1 MATTV
6 FTPELHPVFN
16 ELDRIG
22 LLLGLPRLEAER
34 NSEYRRRLFDV
45 LVNRAG
51 SSYCGLINGITRE
64 LGLRLFDALVIRP
77 TTNPSTGLTIG
88 ANPAVVFAE
97 TKCYV
102 WDDITDPTS
111 GLDTTIDRFEQTD
124 GGYTLGEL
132 VSAIENTGL
141 FECSIPNNL
150 SSATRSMTIFNQS
163 TVITVPSEELDTSGA
178 RIKLKHDKLIPTS
191 VSVRSGSL
199 VERVDSVN
207 ELLVRGQYYIDMAN
221 GIIYTTVAPS
231 VGSVIRY
238 QYRNDDFTAVGS
250 PVIIHNLQSND
261 FRSKMFDQVTLN
273 GETTNGA
280 TTPYGLDLINE
291 LLSVYPLGW
300 GI

>member
-16 ELDRIG
+16 ELDRFG
-22 LLLGLPRLEAER
+22 LLLGLPRLEEER
-34 NSEYRRRLFDV
+34 NPEYRMRLFDV

-51 SSYCGLINGITRE
+51 SSYRGLINGITRE
-64 LGLRLFDALVIRP
+64 LGLQLFDAMVITP

-102 WDDITDPTS
+102 WDDISDAED

-124 GGYTLGEL
+124 GGYTLAEL
-132 VSAIENTGL
+132 KTAIEATGL
-141 FECSIPNNL
+141 FTCTIPSNV
-150 SSATRSMTIFNQS
+150 STATRAMTIFNQS
-163 TVITVPSEELDTSGA
+163 TVVTVASEELDTAGA

-199 VERVDSVN
+199 RERVSSTSQLRVN
-207 ELLVRGQYYIDMAN
+207 GQYYIDMAK
-221 GIIYTTVAPS
+221 GVIYTTVAPS
-231 VGSVIRY
+231 VGSVVRY
-238 QYRNDDFTAVGS
+238 QYRNDIFTVVAS
-250 PVIIHNLQSND
+250 PVIVHNLQSTD
-261 FRSKMFDQVTLN
+261 FRSKMFDQETLN

-280 TTPYGLDLINE
+280 ITPYGLDLINE